1 MVTLLRTDS
10 SNVNFREL
18 VVLLDKELSQRDG
31 EEHSFYAQFNKIDNI
46 QHAVVAYINN
56 LPVGCGAVKAL
67 ATGTGE
73 VKRMY
78 VKDDFRGQGIAI
90 LILRELEI
98 WAAALGYTNLVLE
111 TGKAQPEAIRLYQK
125 SGYKTIANYGQYAG
139 LENSVCIKKNSY
151 YSMPIMRQRPY
162 KR

>member
-56 LPVGCGAVKAL
+56 LPVGCGAVKAH
-67 ATGTGE
+67 ATATGE

-139 LENSVCIKKNSY
+139 LGNSVCMKKQLLLNADHEAEAL
-151 YSMPIMRQRPY
+151 
-162 KR
+162 